1 MSSSRAAADS
11 YLRSLDTQVQA
22 QLQVDGR
29 PAVVLEQ
36 TCFYPEGGGQP
47 HDTGTIDGVPVL
59 AVHTQADGTVVHTL
73 AQSLPAG
80 AVHVTASIDWARRF
94 DHMQQHSGQHILSQS
109 FLQIAGAATAGFH
122 LSAQRVTIDLQHAAF
137 SAEQLAQVE
146 QLANSI
152 VQSNLPVR
160 VSFPGPA
167 ELAALQLRKV
177 PEVDAPLRIVAIGD
191 FDITAC
197 AGTHVAHS
205 AEVALIKLTKV
216 ERNKSG
222 QRVEFCCGQRAL
234 QDYQRKHA
242 TVSRAAAALSCAPAD
257 VEALLEQ
264 QLAAQQ
270 QLAKQLR
277 AARDEL
283 LQHECALLLLAPAA
297 AAGGRR
303 VVCRAWSARAPEE
316 LRELARLLVAQPG
329 AVALLGSAG
338 EPARVVLACAAD
350 VALDMRPLL
359 AGLLQQLGGERGGG
373 QQRLAQGGGFN
384 ATESALQAALDA
396 VAAALPPA
404 IGAAG

>member
-1 MSSSRAAADS
+1 MSSSQAAADS

-22 QLQVDGR
+22 QLQVDGQ
-29 PAVVLEQ
+29 PAVVLQQ

-47 HDTGTIDGVPVL
+47 FDTGTIAGVAVL
-59 AVHTQADGTVVHTL
+59 AVQTHADGTVVHTL
-73 AQSLPAG
+73 AHSLPAG
-80 AVHVTASIDWARRF
+80 TLHVTASIDWSRRF

-109 FLQIAGAATAGFH
+109 FLEIAGAATAGFH
-122 LSAQRVTIDLQHAAF
+122 LSAQRVTIDLVQAAF
-137 SAEQLAQVE
+137 SAQQLSQVE
-146 QLANSI
+146 QLANRI
-152 VQSNLPVR
+152 VQSNLPVH
-160 VSFPGPA
+160 VTFPGPA

-177 PEVDAPLRIVAIGD
+177 PEVDAPLRVVAIGD
-191 FDITAC
+191 FDRTAC

-205 AEVALIKLTKV
+205 AEVAVIKIIKV
-216 ERNKSG
+216 ERSKGG

-234 QDYQRKHA
+234 EDYQRKHA

-257 VEALLEQ
+257 VDGLLEQ

-283 LQHECALLLLAPAA
+283 LQQECALLLSQA
-297 AAGGRR
+297 AAGSGQR
-303 VVCRAWSARAPEE
+303 VVCRAWHARAPEE
-316 LRELARLLVAQPG
+316 LRELARLLAAQPG
-329 AVALLGSAG
+329 ALVLLGSAG
-338 EPARVVLACAAD
+338 EQARVVLACAAD

-373 QQRLAQGGGFN
+373 QQRLAQGGGFK
-384 ATESALQAALDA
+384 ATESALQVALDA

-404 IGAAG
+404 VGSGG

>member
-283 LQHECALLLLAPAA
+283 LQHECALLLAPAA

-303 VVCRAWSARAPEE
+303 TVCRAWSARAPEE

-384 ATESALQAALDA
+384 ATESALQAALDS

>member
-1 MSSSRAAADS
+1 MSSSQAAADS

-22 QLQVDGR
+22 QLQVDGQ
-29 PAVVLEQ
+29 PAVVLQQ

-47 HDTGTIDGVPVL
+47 FDTGTIAGVTVL
-59 AVHTQADGTVVHTL
+59 AVQTHADGTVVHTL
-73 AQSLPAG
+73 AHSLPAG
-80 AVHVTASIDWARRF
+80 TLHVTASIDWSRRF

-109 FLQIAGAATAGFH
+109 FLEIAGAATAGFH
-122 LSAQRVTIDLQHAAF
+122 LSAQRVTIDLMQAAF
-137 SAEQLAQVE
+137 SPQQLSQVE
-146 QLANSI
+146 QLANRI
-152 VQSNLPVR
+152 VQSNLPVH

-177 PEVDAPLRIVAIGD
+177 PEVNAPLRVVAIGD
-191 FDITAC
+191 FDRTAC

-205 AEVALIKLTKV
+205 AEVALIKIIKV
-216 ERNKSG
+216 ERSKGG

-234 QDYQRKHA
+234 EDYQRKHA

-257 VEALLEQ
+257 VDGLLEQ

-283 LQHECALLLLAPAA
+283 LQQECALLLSQA
-297 AAGGRR
+297 AAGSGQR
-303 VVCRAWSARAPEE
+303 VVCRAWHARAPEE
-316 LRELARLLVAQPG
+316 LRELARLLAAQPG
-329 AVALLGSAG
+329 ALVLLGSAG
-338 EPARVVLACAAD
+338 EQARVVLACAAD
-350 VALDMRPLL
+350 LALDRRPLL
-359 AGLLQQLGGERGGG
+359 TGLLQQLGGERGGG
-373 QQRLAQGGGFN
+373 QQRLAQGGGFK

-404 IGAAG
+404 VGAGG

>member
-205 AEVALIKLTKV
+205 AEVALIKLIKV

-283 LQHECALLLLAPAA
+283 LQHECALLLAPAA

-316 LRELARLLVAQPG
+316 LRELARLLVAHPG

-373 QQRLAQGGGFN
+373 QQRLAQGGGFT
-384 ATESALQAALDA
+384 ATESALQAALDS

>member
-1 MSSSRAAADS
+1 MSSSQAAADS
-11 YLRSLDTQVQA
+11 YLRSLETQVQA
-22 QLQVDGR
+22 QLQVDGQ
-29 PAVVLEQ
+29 PAVVLQQ

-47 HDTGTIDGVPVL
+47 FDTGTIAGVAVL
-59 AVHTQADGTVVHTL
+59 AVQTRADGAVVHTL

-80 AVHVTASIDWARRF
+80 TLHVTASIDWSRRF

-109 FLQIAGAATAGFH
+109 FLEIAGAATAGFH
-122 LSAQRVTIDLQHAAF
+122 LSAQRVTIDLMQAAF
-137 SAEQLAQVE
+137 SAQQLAQVE
-146 QLANSI
+146 QLANRI
-152 VQSNLPVR
+152 VQSNLPVH

-177 PEVDAPLRIVAIGD
+177 PEVNAPLRVVAIGD
-191 FDITAC
+191 FDRTAC

-205 AEVALIKLTKV
+205 AEVALIKIIKV
-216 ERNKSG
+216 ERSKGG

-234 QDYQRKHA
+234 EDYQRKHA

-257 VEALLEQ
+257 VDGLLEQ

-283 LQHECALLLLAPAA
+283 LQHECALLLSQA
-297 AAGGRR
+297 AAGSGRR
-303 VVCRAWSARAPEE
+303 VVCRAWQARAPEE
-316 LRELARLLVAQPG
+316 LRELARLLAAQPG
-329 AVALLGSAG
+329 ALVLLGSAG
-338 EPARVVLACAAD
+338 EQARVVLACAAD

-373 QQRLAQGGGFN
+373 QQRLAQGGGFK
-384 ATESALQAALDA
+384 ATESALQVALDA

-404 IGAAG
+404 VGSGG

>member
-1 MSSSRAAADS
+1 MSSSQAAADS

-22 QLQVDGR
+22 QLQVDGQ
-29 PAVVLEQ
+29 PAVVLQQ

-47 HDTGTIDGVPVL
+47 FDTGTIAGVAVL
-59 AVHTQADGTVVHTL
+59 AVQTHADGTVVHTL
-73 AQSLPAG
+73 AHSLPAG
-80 AVHVTASIDWARRF
+80 TLHVTASIDWSRRF

-109 FLQIAGAATAGFH
+109 FLEIAGAATAGFH
-122 LSAQRVTIDLQHAAF
+122 LSAQRVTIDLMQAAF
-137 SAEQLAQVE
+137 SPQQLSQVE
-146 QLANSI
+146 QLANRI
-152 VQSNLPVR
+152 VQSNLPVH

-177 PEVDAPLRIVAIGD
+177 PEVNAPLRVVAIGD
-191 FDITAC
+191 FDRTAC

-205 AEVALIKLTKV
+205 AEVALIKIIKV
-216 ERNKSG
+216 ERSKGG

-234 QDYQRKHA
+234 EDYQRKHA

-257 VEALLEQ
+257 VDGLLEQ

-283 LQHECALLLLAPAA
+283 LQQECALLLSQA
-297 AAGGRR
+297 AAGSGQR
-303 VVCRAWSARAPEE
+303 VVCRAWHARAPEE
-316 LRELARLLVAQPG
+316 LRELARLLAAQPG
-329 AVALLGSAG
+329 ALVLLGSAG
-338 EPARVVLACAAD
+338 EQARVVLACAAD
-350 VALDMRPLL
+350 LALDVRPLL
-359 AGLLQQLGGERGGG
+359 TGLLQQLGGEGGGG
-373 QQRLAQGGGFN
+373 QQRLAQGGGFK

-404 IGAAG
+404 VGSGG

>member
-1 MSSSRAAADS
+1 MSSSQAAADS

-22 QLQVDGR
+22 QLQVDGQ
-29 PAVVLEQ
+29 PAVVLQQ

-47 HDTGTIDGVPVL
+47 FDTGTIAGVAVL
-59 AVHTQADGTVVHTL
+59 AVQTHADGTVVHTL
-73 AQSLPAG
+73 AHSLPAG
-80 AVHVTASIDWARRF
+80 TLHVTASIDWSRRF

-109 FLQIAGAATAGFH
+109 FLEIADAATAGFH
-122 LSAQRVTIDLQHAAF
+122 LSAQRVTIDLMQAAF
-137 SAEQLAQVE
+137 SAQQLAQVE
-146 QLANSI
+146 QLANRI
-152 VQSNLPVR
+152 VQSNLPVH

-167 ELAALQLRKV
+167 ELAALQLRKM
-177 PEVDAPLRIVAIGD
+177 PEVHAPLRVVAIGD
-191 FDITAC
+191 FDRTAC

-205 AEVALIKLTKV
+205 AEVALIKIIKV
-216 ERNKSG
+216 ERSKGG

-234 QDYQRKHA
+234 EDYQRKHA

-257 VEALLEQ
+257 VDGLLVQ

-283 LQHECALLLLAPAA
+283 LQHECALLLAQA
-297 AAGGRR
+297 AAGCRR
-303 VVCRAWSARAPEE
+303 VVCRAWHARAPEE
-316 LRELARLLVAQPG
+316 LRELARLLAAQQG
-329 AVALLGSAG
+329 ALVLLGSAG
-338 EPARVVLACAAD
+338 EQARVVLACAAD

-359 AGLLQQLGGERGGG
+359 TGLLQQLGGEGGGG
-373 QQRLAQGGGFN
+373 QQRLAQGGGFK

-404 IGAAG
+404 VGAGG

>member
-1 MSSSRAAADS
+1 MNSSRAAADS

-22 QLQVDGR
+22 QLDVDGS
-29 PAVVLEQ
+29 PAVVLQQ

-47 HDTGTIDGVPVL
+47 SDTGTIAGVPVL
-59 AVHTQADGTVVHTL
+59 AVQTRATGEIVHML
-73 AQSLPAG
+73 EQSLPAG
-80 AVHVTASIDWARRF
+80 TLGVTASINWLRRF

-109 FLQIAGAATAGFH
+109 FLQVAGSATAGFH
-122 LSAQRVTIDLQHAAF
+122 LSAQRVTIDLAHAAF
-137 SAEQLAQVE
+137 STEQLAQVE

-177 PEVDAPLRIVAIGD
+177 PEVDAPLRVVSIGD
-191 FDITAC
+191 FDSTAC

-205 AEVALIKLTKV
+205 AEVALIKIIKA
-216 ERNKSG
+216 ERSKSG

-234 QDYQRKHA
+234 EDYQRKHA
-242 TVSRAAAALSCAPAD
+242 TLSRAAAALSCGPGD
-257 VEALLEQ
+257 VDGLVAL

-277 AARDEL
+277 TARDEL
-283 LQHECALLLLAPAA
+283 LQHECALLLSQV

-303 VVCRAWSARAPEE
+303 VVCRAWNARAPEE
-316 LRELARLLVAQPG
+316 LRELARLLAVQPG
-329 AVALLGSAG
+329 VVALLGSAG
-338 EPARVVLACAAD
+338 EQARVVLACAVD
-350 VALDMRPLL
+350 LALDMRPLL
-359 AGLLQQLGGERGGG
+359 TGLQQQLGGERGGG
-373 QQRLAQGGGFN
+373 QQRLAQGGGFK

-404 IGAAG
+404 VGAGG

>member
-1 MSSSRAAADS
+1 
-11 YLRSLDTQVQA
+11 
-22 QLQVDGR
+22 
-29 PAVVLEQ
+29 
-36 TCFYPEGGGQP
+36 
-47 HDTGTIDGVPVL
+47 
-59 AVHTQADGTVVHTL
+59 
-73 AQSLPAG
+73 
-80 AVHVTASIDWARRF
+80 
-94 DHMQQHSGQHILSQS
+94 
-109 FLQIAGAATAGFH
+109 
-122 LSAQRVTIDLQHAAF
+122 
-137 SAEQLAQVE
+137 
-146 QLANSI
+146 
-152 VQSNLPVR
+152 
-160 VSFPGPA
+160 
-167 ELAALQLRKV
+167 LQLRKV

-283 LQHECALLLLAPAA
+283 LQHECALLLAPAA

-316 LRELARLLVAQPG
+316 LRELARLLVAQPA

>member
-1 MSSSRAAADS
+1 MSSSQAAADS

-22 QLQVDGR
+22 QLQVDGQ
-29 PAVVLEQ
+29 PAVVLQQ

-47 HDTGTIDGVPVL
+47 FDTGTIAGVAVL
-59 AVHTQADGTVVHTL
+59 AVQTHADGTVVHTL
-73 AQSLPAG
+73 AHSLPAG
-80 AVHVTASIDWARRF
+80 TLHVTASIDWSRRF

-109 FLQIAGAATAGFH
+109 FLEIAGAATAGFH
-122 LSAQRVTIDLQHAAF
+122 LSAQRVTIDLVQAAF
-137 SAEQLAQVE
+137 SAQQLSQVE
-146 QLANSI
+146 QLANRI
-152 VQSNLPVR
+152 VQSNLPVH

-167 ELAALQLRKV
+167 ELAALPLRKV
-177 PEVDAPLRIVAIGD
+177 PEVNAPLRVVAIGD
-191 FDITAC
+191 FDRTAC

-205 AEVALIKLTKV
+205 AEVALIKIIKV
-216 ERNKSG
+216 ERSKGG

-234 QDYQRKHA
+234 EDYQRKHA

-257 VEALLEQ
+257 VDGLLEQ

-283 LQHECALLLLAPAA
+283 LQHECALLLSQA
-297 AAGGRR
+297 AAGSGRR
-303 VVCRAWSARAPEE
+303 VVCRAWHARAPEE
-316 LRELARLLVAQPG
+316 LRELARLLAAQPG
-329 AVALLGSAG
+329 ALVLLGSAG
-338 EPARVVLACAAD
+338 EQARVVLACAAD

-373 QQRLAQGGGFN
+373 QQRLAQGGGFK
-384 ATESALQAALDA
+384 ATESALQVALDA

-404 IGAAG
+404 VGSGG

>member
-1 MSSSRAAADS
+1 MSSSQAAADS
-11 YLRSLDTQVQA
+11 YLRSLETKVQA
-22 QLQVDGR
+22 QLQVDGQ
-29 PAVVLEQ
+29 PAVVLQQ
-36 TCFYPEGGGQP
+36 TCFFPEGGGQP
-47 HDTGTIDGVPVL
+47 FDTGTIAGVAVL
-59 AVHTQADGTVVHTL
+59 AVQTRADGAVVHTL

-80 AVHVTASIDWARRF
+80 TLHVTASIDWSRRF

-109 FLQIAGAATAGFH
+109 FLEIAGAATAGFH
-122 LSAQRVTIDLQHAAF
+122 LSAQRVTIDLMQAAF
-137 SAEQLAQVE
+137 SPQQLSQVE
-146 QLANSI
+146 QLANRI
-152 VQSNLPVR
+152 VQSNLPVH

-177 PEVDAPLRIVAIGD
+177 PEVNAPLRVVAIGD
-191 FDITAC
+191 FDRTAC

-205 AEVALIKLTKV
+205 AEVALIKIIKV
-216 ERNKSG
+216 ERSKGG

-234 QDYQRKHA
+234 EDYQRKHA

-257 VEALLEQ
+257 VDGLLEQ

-283 LQHECALLLLAPAA
+283 LQQECALLLSQA
-297 AAGGRR
+297 AAGSGQR
-303 VVCRAWSARAPEE
+303 VVCRAWHARAPEE
-316 LRELARLLVAQPG
+316 LRELARLLAAQPG
-329 AVALLGSAG
+329 ALVLLGSAG
-338 EPARVVLACAAD
+338 EQARVVLACAAD

-359 AGLLQQLGGERGGG
+359 TGLLQQLGGERGGG
-373 QQRLAQGGGFN
+373 QQRLAQGGGFK

-404 IGAAG
+404 VRAGG